1 MLLHSFSLVPILKRI
16 KCSIILF
23 SILKYYFP
31 RIYKVFKFCYVTLRF
46 PLNMKLF
53 RHPVFKIKQD
63 VSETGSLPFHRRK
76 DMVERTP
83 SALTQKNTVSVGVSD

>member
-1 MLLHSFSLVPILKRI
+1 
-16 KCSIILF
+16 
-23 SILKYYFP
+23 
-31 RIYKVFKFCYVTLRF
+31 
-46 PLNMKLF
+46 MKLF
-53 RHPVFKIKQD
+53 RHPLFKIKQD